1 MGKISMKTSLQILR
15 HGAAP
20 STKSTAGES
29 DGVTH
34 EADRT
39 STPDRPE
46 GYDYLGIL
54 KGHLDGDLGRLFDG
68 ELVYPRQLEFH
79 LAADGKT
86 PCNFHCRHCQGSI
99 GDMTLALD
107 ARKVERLIREVDGR
121 AEFVI
126 FGGQYTEPTMDL
138 GLLDCLRAVKE
149 TGSKFGVTTNGSLL
163 RKLEEEHGFLSTLVQ
178 IAEDGDYLTLSL
190 DAGLPESHRR
200 SKVTEEF
207 WFDEIVEGLSLLC
220 SLRDAHKSPFT
231 VRVCYLLNRWNM
243 SPPEIENMVR
253 IAKEL
258 GVDSLRFSVPYA
270 IYGQN
275 FQKVVRYRDNHELP
289 TDQHA
294 RQLLAP
300 YLSEDVSEVPY
311 IFYFGPHHQDVGRM
325 DFNQC
330 IHGYYQLT
338 VGADGYAYRCSS
350 IAQPLFDWGR
360 LGKAPETRAE
370 LEDMIRRNQ
379 DPDFDCS
386 ICFEH
391 GARCNRVALENNSH
405 YRDLKESGA

>member
-1 MGKISMKTSLQILR
+1 MSTDPPLHR
-15 HGAAP
+15 HSGTPAGAA
-20 STKSTAGES
+20 SAAES
-29 DGVTH
+29 PLTILDNEGAQ
-34 EADRT
+34 E
-39 STPDRPE
+39 PQRPE

-54 KGHLDGDLGRLFDG
+54 KKHLDGDLDRIFDG

-121 AEFVI
+121 SEFVI
-126 FGGQYTEPTMDL
+126 FGGQYTEPTMDS

-149 TGSKFGVTTNGSLL
+149 TGSGFGVTTNGSLL
-163 RKLEEEHGFLSTLVQ
+163 RQLEEERGFLSTLVE
-178 IAEDGDYLTLSL
+178 IAEDEDYLTLSL

-207 WFDEIVEGLSLLC
+207 WFDEIVEGLSQLC
-220 SLRDAHKSPFT
+220 LLRDEAGSPLT
-231 VRVCYLLNRWNM
+231 IRVCYLLNRWNM
-243 SPPEIENMVR
+243 SVPEIENIVR
-253 IAKEL
+253 IAREVR
-258 GVDSLRFSVPYA
+258 VDSLRFSVPYA
-270 IYGQN
+270 IYGQD
-275 FQKVVRYRDNHELP
+275 FQKVVRYRDSHELP
-289 TDQHA
+289 TDFQA
-294 RQLLAP
+294 RELLAP
-300 YLSEDVSEVPY
+300 YVSRDATEAPY
-311 IFYFGPHHQDVGRM
+311 IFYFGPQHQDVGRM
-325 DFNQC
+325 DFKQC

-360 LGKAPETRAE
+360 LGKAPETREE
-370 LEDMIRRNQ
+370 LEVMIRRNQ
-379 DPDFDCS
+379 DPNFDCS

-391 GARCNRVALENNSH
+391 GARCNRVALENNTH